1 MALGDM
7 IIGQKVFK
15 TGLNLKNW
23 YDTGWDATKEYCI
36 PTGQERDAMAK
47 CAAAGPAG
55 PGKQFPYGLPPGS
68 PKYTSRF
75 STRPTL
81 RGLKGSENGRYPQYN
96 DVKAVI
102 KQFVIHHDGCM
113 SAEMCFNVV
122 QNERGLSVHFLLDND
137 GTIYQTI
144 DLGLMAYHAADWNLY
159 SIGIELCN
167 FGDAK
172 QRPAYYDHVTIA
184 DQKRE
189 KEVVK
194 INKNPLLAFTYNKA
208 QMQSLSALSREL
220 LKLLP
225 NLPAEYPQSSPG
237 QQSWDTMPDANQQR
251 ERYAGYV
258 GHYHLT
264 AQKWDPGPFD
274 FKQFCTGLR
283 GGKFCFPIFPK
294 GEPKKLK
301 DGPETRP
308 EIPADRSE
316 LDQDAKELYKL
327 NEQRADGGFFPVGP
341 WGDQRLWHG
350 GIHLAAKEGAPVFAP
365 FAGRLVAAR
374 MGPPSP
380 IGSVNFVLLRHDVAL
395 GGQRVQFYSLYM
407 HLLNEATPP
416 PGDKPVVWLESEAWK
431 KDYKAGVVTLLDEP
445 ISAGAVIGRVGTAG
459 PEALARGQVH
469 VEFFSVG
476 QLFDGKDPWVLV
488 DGSASGRFCDS
499 PVITAVIDTNKDK
512 ILQREELREFYAGG
526 SQEDMRYL
534 VTLHV
539 SEWTAE
545 PSWVEELA
553 VPKDF
558 KKLKRAELEAL
569 VAEQITPGLWWDA
582 RVAKHCR
589 LPVEGVVYHYHP
601 VFFVKWF
608 NQQLIEAQEKAPTK
622 KLDES
627 DARAIPKGITDDL
640 GDKAGT
646 SMRSAAEGADD
657 ACNEKLTLQ
666 ELVKGFDAAECGP

>member
-1 MALGDM
+1 MALGDL
-7 IIGQKVFK
+7 IIGDRTFN

-23 YDTGWDATKEYCI
+23 RDTGWDATKEYCI
-36 PTGQERDAMAK
+36 PTGQERDVHAK
-47 CAAAGPAG
+47 CDDAG
-55 PGKQFPYGLPPGS
+55 PGKEFPYGLPEGA

-81 RGLKGSENGRYPQYN
+81 RGLKTSNGGRNPRYE
-96 DVKAVI
+96 DVKAVV

-159 SIGIELCN
+159 SIGVELCN

-172 QRPAYYDHVTIA
+172 QRPNYYDHVTVA
-184 DQKRE
+184 DQKRA
-189 KEVVK
+189 KEVVR
-194 INKNPLLAFTYNKA
+194 INRNPLLAFTYNDA
-208 QMQSLSALSREL
+208 QMKSFAALSREL

-237 QQSWDTMPDANQQR
+237 QQSWDTMADANQQR

-258 GHYHLT
+258 GHYHIT

-274 FKQFCTGLR
+274 FKQFCSGLR
-283 GGKFCFPIFPK
+283 GGKFCYPIFPK

-316 LDQDAKELYKL
+316 LDQDTKELYKL

-341 WGDQRLWHG
+341 WGEQRLWHG
-350 GIHLAAKEGAPVFAP
+350 GIHLAGKEGSPVFAP

-380 IGSVNFVLLRHDVAL
+380 IGSVNFVLMRHDVAL

-407 HLLNEATPP
+407 HLLNELTAK
-416 PGDKPVVWLESEAWK
+416 PGDKPIAWLESKEWK
-431 KDYKAGVVTLLDEP
+431 TTNKAGVVTLLDEP

-459 PEALARGQVH
+459 PEAVSRGQLH

-476 QLFDGKDPWVLV
+476 QLFEGKGEWTLV

-499 PVITAVIDTNKDK
+499 KLVNDAIDTNKDK
-512 ILQREELREFYAGG
+512 ILQREELKEFYAGG
-526 SQEDMRYL
+526 SQEDMRKL
-534 VTLHV
+534 VTLHI

-545 PSWVEELA
+545 PSWVDELA
-553 VPKDF
+553 IPKDF
-558 KKLKRAELEAL
+558 KKLKRSELEAM

-582 RVAKHCR
+582 RVARHCR
-589 LPVEGVVYHYHP
+589 LPVEGIVYHYHP
-601 VFFVKWF
+601 VYFVSWF
-608 NQQLIEAQEKAPTK
+608 NQQLIEAAINAPKTK
-622 KLDES
+622 LAES
-627 DARAIPKGITDDL
+627 DAKDIPPGITDDL

-646 SMRSAAEGADD
+646 SMRSAAEGTDD

-666 ELVKGFDAAECGP
+666 ELVKGFAAPECGP